1 MIMKSR
7 ALTSYKSC
15 SLNSCQGSYAAQG
28 SFMIKEVFRA
38 VQLGD
43 KATKFVLQ
51 KHGLV
56 HATYNQKL
64 ACNIMTT
71 VSSLPGKKMTV

>member
-1 MIMKSR
+1 
-7 ALTSYKSC
+7 
-15 SLNSCQGSYAAQG
+15 
-28 SFMIKEVFRA
+28 MIKEVFRA

-71 VSSLPGKKMTV
+71 VSSLPGKKTTV